1 MKPPTPVQVPEMKAA
16 DRASRHRLGAFR
28 SIKARVA
35 ATCLLLAACS
45 PGSGLPPLPAT
56 QAGPYRLGV
65 GDEMRVI
72 TFGEERLTGQFRVN
86 DRGEIAVP
94 LLGTIQA
101 DGLTTTE
108 LEHSID
114 RQLVAKKVLLNPSVS
129 VEVLGYRPVF
139 ILGEVSKP
147 GQYPY
152 QPGMTVLT
160 AVAVAGGFTYRAE
173 THYASILRTTDD
185 HAVEGRA
192 PRGTE
197 VHPGDVIDIPERYF

>member
-1 MKPPTPVQVPEMKAA
+1 MKPPTSVPVPETTIAS
-16 DRASRHRLGAFR
+16 RASMHCLSAFQTIR
-28 SIKARVA
+28 AGMA
-35 ATCLLLAACS
+35 ASCLLLAACS
-45 PGSGLPPLPAT
+45 PGSGLPPLPAS

-65 GDEMRVI
+65 GDEMRII

-108 LEHSID
+108 LERSID

-173 THYASILRTTDD
+173 TDYASILRNTDN
-185 HAVEGRA
+185 HPVEGRV

-197 VHPGDVIDIPERYF
+197 VRPGDVIDVFERYF